1 MDNTN
6 LKFGGFKVGQT
17 IKAFDFMPMDGRPD
31 RFVQGKIVSIP
42 EDRGYACYEVK
53 SDAFLGDY
61 DEGVS
66 VFVPMELDFMEYD
79 QRITLIMDE
88 NGRERV

>member
-6 LKFGGFKVGQT
+6 LKFSGFKVGQT
-17 IKAFDFMPMDGRPD
+17 IKAFDFMPMADRPD

-53 SDAFLGDY
+53 SDAFLGNY

-79 QRITLIMDE
+79 QRVTLIMDE

>member
-6 LKFGGFKVGQT
+6 LKFSGFKVGQT

-31 RFVQGKIVSIP
+31 QFVQGKIVSIP

-61 DEGVS
+61 DECVS